1 MNACVPGARAG
12 QGCCVEAVPAAASP
26 VTSARV
32 KMFSRPRV
40 YPSGVLIPLHLLAKG
55 RMIQKGAFEEKV
67 KFLEAAS
74 WDVLCNST
82 KQVLNF
88 GHYAH

>member
-1 MNACVPGARAG
+1 M
-12 QGCCVEAVPAAASP
+12 EAVTAAASP
-26 VTSARV
+26 VTSTWV
-32 KMFSRPRV
+32 KMFSTPR
-40 YPSGVLIPLHLLAKG
+40 IPFWSAESISLVGKSKDDSK
-55 RMIQKGAFEEKV
+55 KGAFEEKV

-88 GHYAH
+88 GHHTCCEALISLPLGQL